1 METFELTKKC
11 FRCVDLQL
19 KLLKE
24 KLEVDHSK
32 NTTML
37 RDKLEALKNN
47 ELLEHKVKMENE
59 KKIDLSKQRTDYEIV
74 IRSMKE
80 EVDEALNK
88 VRIKETELASRE
100 ADIQIQ
106 RAECKRIK
114 EELSGEKNKMNVKE
128 QLGWIEGVA
137 GKIIEVSE

>member
-47 ELLEHKVKMENE
+47 ELLEHKVK
-59 KKIDLSKQRTDYEIV
+59 T
-74 IRSMKE
+74 
-80 EVDEALNK
+80 A
-88 VRIKETELASRE
+88 
-100 ADIQIQ
+100 
-106 RAECKRIK
+106 
-114 EELSGEKNKMNVKE
+114 
-128 QLGWIEGVA
+128 
-137 GKIIEVSE
+137 